1 MSILRRVFGR
11 LPEWRL
17 PWTGNAGREPKST
30 DHEGGERHLTL
41 ARESLRDLILD
52 TRLPPGIRDSLAH
65 DYAAVQAMLDKLEHG
80 HLHIAAFGRVSTGK
94 SSLLNALIGQPKF
107 TVSPLHGETLRSS
120 MEPWSEIDAGGV
132 FLIDTPGLD
141 EAGGEERELLAKE
154 VANRAD
160 LVIFVLDG
168 DITESERQALETLL
182 GQGRPVI
189 VALNKKDLYNGDE
202 LDALL
207 TSVRRKTTG
216 LVKPSDVIAVAADP
230 RPQTVI
236 EAGQGD
242 TETVSQRPRAAD
254 VEQLKVRL
262 WDIFA
267 AEGKTLAALNA
278 SLFASDLSD
287 QVGRRIL
294 NARREIGD
302 RVMRTYSVAK
312 GVAVAFNPVPLA
324 DLFAAAFIDVGMVVH
339 LSKVYDL
346 PLSRREAGSLI
357 AAIVGEAA
365 ALMSTVW
372 ALHLVS
378 SALKVG
384 TLGLSTILTAGAQG
398 AIAYFSTYF
407 VGRAAAEY
415 LANGKSWGEGGP
427 KQVVREILDSLDRES
442 VLQEARREIRAR
454 LGTSASA

>member
-1 MSILRRVFGR
+1 M
-11 LPEWRL
+11 
-17 PWTGNAGREPKST
+17 A
-30 DHEGGERHLTL
+30 
-41 ARESLRDLILD
+41 
-52 TRLPPGIRDSLAH
+52 
-65 DYAAVQAMLDKLEHG
+65 
-80 HLHIAAFGRVSTGK
+80 
-94 SSLLNALIGQPKF
+94 
-107 TVSPLHGETLRSS
+107 
-120 MEPWSEIDAGGV
+120 PWSEIEAGGV

-141 EAGGEERELLAKE
+141 EAGGEDRELLAKE

-168 DITESERQALETLL
+168 DMTESERQALEMLV
-182 GQGRPVI
+182 GHGRPVL
-189 VALNKKDLYNGDE
+189 VALNKRDLYNSDE

-207 TSVRRKTTG
+207 ASVRRKTAT
-216 LVKPSDVIAVAADP
+216 LVRPSDVIAVAADP

-236 EAGQGD
+236 EVGPAG
-242 TETVSQRPRAAD
+242 TETVSARPREAD
-254 VEQLKVRL
+254 VERLKLRL
-262 WDIFA
+262 WDIFE

-302 RVMRTYSVAK
+302 KVMRTYSVAK

-339 LSKVYDL
+339 LSKVYGL

-357 AAIVGEAA
+357 TAIVAEAA

-398 AIAYFSTYF
+398 AIAWFSTYV

-415 LANGKSWGEGGP
+415 LANGKSWGDGGP
-427 KQVVREILDSLDRES
+427 KQVVREILDTLDRES
-442 VLQEARREIRAR
+442 VLQEARREIRQR
-454 LGTSASA
+454 LGLSAG